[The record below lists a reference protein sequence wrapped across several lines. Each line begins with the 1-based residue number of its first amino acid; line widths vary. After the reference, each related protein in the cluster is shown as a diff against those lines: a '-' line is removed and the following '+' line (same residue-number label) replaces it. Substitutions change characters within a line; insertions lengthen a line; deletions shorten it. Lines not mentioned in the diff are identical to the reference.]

1 VTVNWGDCLPYVPLH
16 AGVSS
21 DLPRALAR
29 AEYRHLMAAR
39 PERRTA
45 LTELLALNGVVLSD
59 DDEGVAAL
67 DAWFVDNVEL
77 SDTEA
82 ERLRSIW
89 YAMAVDMGL
98 FMGDLAIRQS
108 PGLHWEFFTWGK
120 RNVLYQ
126 RAVIMGFSQIEFP
139 RYGADLIAVIAGYG
153 LRVASGSREGP
164 GRLVKMMASMRA
176 KA

>member
-1 VTVNWGDCLPYVPLH
+1 MTVNWGEYWPYIPLH

-21 DLPRALAR
+21 DLPRTLAR

-39 PERRTA
+39 AERRTA

-59 DDEGVAAL
+59 DDEAVAAL

-77 SDTEA
+77 SDAEA

-89 YAMAVDMGL
+89 YAVAVDMGL
-98 FMGDLAIRQS
+98 FMGDLAIQQS
-108 PGLHWEFFTWGK
+108 PGLHWEFYTWGK
-120 RNVLYQ
+120 RNLHYQ
-126 RAVIMGFSQIEFP
+126 RPVIMGFSQSEIP
-139 RYGADLIAVIAGYG
+139 RDSTDLISVIARYG

-164 GRLVKMMASMRA
+164 GLLVKIMTSMRA
-176 KA
+176 DA